1 MEYQKIANLI
11 DVNTLNQPSKFRT
24 RNWVEINDE
33 SRGAY
38 NVNSQIKFKTTML
51 KSSLC
56 DYSNAYILVKG
67 TISVNNTAAQGA
79 AANNNNNKKVI
90 FKNCAP
96 FTNCMSEINNTQIDN
111 AKDIDILMPMYNL
124 IEYSDNYA
132 KTKGSLWQYSKDIPA
147 RNANDEITEFTE
159 GNLTD
164 SFNFKVKI
172 TGRTGNGGTKDVEI
186 MVPLKYLSNFWRT
199 LEMPLINCEVN
210 LILIWSSACVLI
222 ATNIKNQNA
231 TFAITSTK
239 LYVPVVTLSTQE
251 NTKFLQQL
259 KSGFKRVINWN
270 KYLSKPELLAQNPN
284 LNHLVEPSF
293 QGVNRLFV
301 LAFENDNDRTSS
313 DEYYLPIVEIK
324 DYNIM
329 INGGNIFDQPIK
341 NNKVTYDNSR
351 KIATGQGDNYTTGCL
366 LDYPYFANTYKMI
379 AVDLSKQQALDADP
393 RAIQQINFTTN
404 LDRAGNTRVYFILEE
419 AKETILDF
427 SQGTVKVL

>member
-11 DVNTLNQPSKFRT
+11 DDASNQPSKFRT

-56 DYSNAYILVKG
+56 DNSDVYILVKG
-67 TISVNNTAAQGA
+67 TINVNNTAAQGA
-79 AANNNNNKKVI
+79 AANNTNKKVI

-96 FTNCMSEINNTQIDN
+96 FTNCISEINNTEIDN
-111 AKDIDILMPMYNL
+111 AKDIDIVMPMYNL
-124 IEYSDNYA
+124 IEYSDSYA
-132 KTKGSLWQYSKDIPA
+132 KTTGSLWQYSKDIPA
-147 RNANDEITEFTE
+147 RNNNDEIFAFAA
-159 GNLTD
+159 NNVTD
-164 SFNFKVKI
+164 SFNFKAKI
-172 TGRTGNGGTKDVEI
+172 TGQTEDDGTKDVEI
-186 MVPLKYLSNFWRT
+186 MIPLKYLSNFWRT

-210 LILIWSSACVLI
+210 LILTWSSTCVLI
-222 ATNIKNQNA
+222 ATGVPNQAA
-231 TFAITSTK
+231 TFEITDTK

-251 NTKFLQQL
+251 NTKFFQQL

-293 QGVNRLFV
+293 QGINRLFV
-301 LAFENDNDRTSS
+301 LAFENDDDRTS
-313 DEYYLPIVEIK
+313 DNQYYLPTVEIK
-324 DYNIM
+324 DYNIV
-329 INGGNIFDQPIK
+329 INGENFFDQPIK
-341 NNKVTYDNSR
+341 NNKITYDNIR
-351 KIATGQGDNYTTGCL
+351 KIAAGQGDDYTTGCL
-366 LDYPYFANTYKMI
+366 LDYPYFADTYKMI

-393 RAIQQINFTTN
+393 RAIQQINFTAN
-404 LDRAGNTRVYFILEE
+404 LDRAGNIRVYFFLEE
-419 AKETILDF
+419 AKETVLDF